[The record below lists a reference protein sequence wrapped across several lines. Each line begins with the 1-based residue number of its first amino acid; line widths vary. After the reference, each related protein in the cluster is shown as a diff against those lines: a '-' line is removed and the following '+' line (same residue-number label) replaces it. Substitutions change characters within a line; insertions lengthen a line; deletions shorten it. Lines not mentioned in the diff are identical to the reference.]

1 MTLPAPLADPQL
13 LRLEQLLGDP
23 ALAQAMRLDE
33 AHGYLCA
40 ALSGPRPLAEEQW
53 LSEVLGSTDSEAND
67 ILREAASLL
76 RIFVSELETGL
87 ARGEPPVLLLYP
99 VEGREDGAGD
109 YVPWCQAY
117 LHGVDAAAEDWF
129 DALGAE
135 DGKEDSEEICYL
147 DEQLFPLFML
157 TGATTRR
164 QELVEVDFHP
174 GQEHQERQSN
184 VLHKDKNGR
193 LGDQPQHRGT
203 DQNTRYDLANH
214 HRHAAKTR
222 QQDGND
228 KRKQKDDDQRKKPI
242 RVFGSE
248 QGEIHCTILSNVT
261 ASDKSAS

>member
-67 ILREAASLL
+67 ILCEAASLL

-99 VEGREDGAGD
+99 AEGRDDGAGD

-157 TGATTRR
+157 TGDAEAAALAAGEDWLSGEELDRLQLECEEKLPQAVSDIYRFWVAQRSIKTIRR
-164 QELVEVDFHP
+164 ELPKV
-174 GQEHQERQSN
+174 
-184 VLHKDKNGR
+184 GR
-193 LGDQPQHRGT
+193 
-203 DQNTRYDLANH
+203 
-214 HRHAAKTR
+214 
-222 QQDGND
+222 ND
-228 KRKQKDDDQRKKPI
+228 PCPCGSGKK
-242 RVFGSE
+242 FKKCCDS
-248 QGEIHCTILSNVT
+248 
-261 ASDKSAS
+261 

>member
-99 VEGREDGAGD
+99 AEGRDDGAGD

-157 TGATTRR
+157 TGDAEAAALAAGEDWLSGEELDRLQLECEEKLPQAVSDIYRFWVAQRSIKTIRR
-164 QELVEVDFHP
+164 ELPKV
-174 GQEHQERQSN
+174 
-184 VLHKDKNGR
+184 GR
-193 LGDQPQHRGT
+193 
-203 DQNTRYDLANH
+203 
-214 HRHAAKTR
+214 
-222 QQDGND
+222 ND
-228 KRKQKDDDQRKKPI
+228 PCPCGSGKK
-242 RVFGSE
+242 FKKCCDS
-248 QGEIHCTILSNVT
+248 
-261 ASDKSAS
+261 

>member
-117 LHGVDAAAEDWF
+117 LHGVDAASEDWF

-157 TGATTRR
+157 TGDAEAAALAAGEDWLSGEELDRLQLECEEKLPQAVSDIYRFWVAQRSIKTIRR
-164 QELVEVDFHP
+164 ELPKV
-174 GQEHQERQSN
+174 
-184 VLHKDKNGR
+184 GR
-193 LGDQPQHRGT
+193 
-203 DQNTRYDLANH
+203 
-214 HRHAAKTR
+214 
-222 QQDGND
+222 ND
-228 KRKQKDDDQRKKPI
+228 PCPCGSGKK
-242 RVFGSE
+242 FKKCCDS
-248 QGEIHCTILSNVT
+248 
-261 ASDKSAS
+261 

>member
-67 ILREAASLL
+67 ILCEATSLL

-117 LHGVDAAAEDWF
+117 LHGVDAASEDWF

-157 TGATTRR
+157 TGDAEAAALAAGEDWLSGEALDRLQLECEEKLPQAVSDIYRFWVAQRSIKTIRR
-164 QELVEVDFHP
+164 ELPKV
-174 GQEHQERQSN
+174 
-184 VLHKDKNGR
+184 GR
-193 LGDQPQHRGT
+193 
-203 DQNTRYDLANH
+203 
-214 HRHAAKTR
+214 
-222 QQDGND
+222 ND
-228 KRKQKDDDQRKKPI
+228 PCPCGSGKK
-242 RVFGSE
+242 FKKCCDS
-248 QGEIHCTILSNVT
+248 
-261 ASDKSAS
+261 